1 MASNTAGKTADS
13 VTNDTPLQSIIET
26 PLTDSLINGIFQQ
39 QNNDGSFT
47 ATAHLG
53 QLFNVDFEH
62 IKRDLLAKGLEP
74 SISDEILRLIST
86 ASILFYILYHSQK
99 TNFPIDLNAIKQYV
113 SKAREEL
120 EGFSL
125 KDDPIMQTYI
135 EKGELAVNYVINIRE
150 KYADICNQIKLS
162 QPTWEYYVQH
172 LMGLDKEQQ

>member
-1 MASNTAGKTADS
+1 GKTADL
-13 VTNDTPLQSIIET
+13 VTSDTPLQSIIET

-39 QNNDGSFT
+39 QNNDGSFS

-62 IKRDLLAKGLEP
+62 IKRDLLAKGLDP

-120 EGFSL
+120 EGVS
-125 KDDPIMQTYI
+125 K
-135 EKGELAVNYVINIRE
+135 
-150 KYADICNQIKLS
+150 
-162 QPTWEYYVQH
+162 
-172 LMGLDKEQQ
+172 